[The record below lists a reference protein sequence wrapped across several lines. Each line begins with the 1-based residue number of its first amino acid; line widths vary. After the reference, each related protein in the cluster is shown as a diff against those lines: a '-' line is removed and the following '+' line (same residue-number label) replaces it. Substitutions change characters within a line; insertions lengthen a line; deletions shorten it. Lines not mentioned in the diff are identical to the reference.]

1 MSERPSGPAASTPPD
16 GPPAGAGSD
25 QAARALLT
33 AERAAVVTRLAAAE
47 DDVRRIIGAGQD
59 VATDDEHDPEGI
71 GLALERAHA
80 VAALER
86 ARDQLARLQDAQD
99 RLARGDY
106 GRCSGCGR
114 RIPAER
120 LQALPTATTCTACSP
135 VRRPAARRGR

>member
-1 MSERPSGPAASTPPD
+1 LTSAD
-16 GPPAGAGSD
+16 GGPAGAGSD
-25 QAARALLT
+25 EAARALLA
-33 AERAAVVTRLAAAE
+33 AERAAVATRLAAAAVE
-47 DDVRRIIGAGQD
+47 VGRLIGAGQD

-86 ARDQLARLQDAQD
+86 ARDQLARIEDAQD

-106 GRCSGCGR
+106 GRCVVCGR

-135 VRRPAARRGR
+135 VRRPATRRGT